1 MPRFFVDPSQVRGDC
16 IVIQGNDVNH
26 IRNVLRMRPGDE
38 LSLSDGRGDRLLLS
52 DSVDG
57 AGGNLSVH

>member
-38 LSLSDGRGDRLLLS
+38 LSLSDGRGPTIFVGFNRWS
-52 DSVDG
+52 G
-57 AGGNLSVH
+57 RNLSVH

>member
-1 MPRFFVDPSQVRGDC
+1 MPRFFVDPSQVQENC

-38 LSLSDGRGDRLLLS
+38 LSLSDGQGMDYFCRILSIERDEVRGL
-52 DSVDG
+52 
-57 AGGNLSVH
+57 

>member
-1 MPRFFVDPSQVRGDC
+1 MPRFFVEPSQIRENR

-38 LSLSDGRGDRLLLS
+38 LSLSDGQGTDYFAVFCQWS
-52 DSVDG
+52 G
-57 AGGNLSVH
+57 